1 MLYFLRLTKA
11 LYLCFIVFTLSSCG
25 SSSDS
30 VNKDT
35 QISNS
40 IPIANAGINQL
51 TPFNTLVLLNG
62 SNSSDQDN
70 DPLSY
75 RWEFLDTPLNSQ
87 TTIINANSF
96 NPTFLPDLRGDYEVS
111 LVVNDQIIDSA
122 ADTVLISVTED
133 NIIPVANAGP
143 DQSVSTNSLV
153 SLDGNRSVDANQDQ
167 LTFLWEISSRPQGS
181 NVTLSSSNGSTTTFS
196 PDEDGTYVVSLVVN
210 DGIAH
215 SILDEVVIVST
226 TGNSAPTANAGP
238 DQNILTG
245 ENAILDGRASSDPDQ
260 DTLTYEWTLID
271 QPSGSSSVINDS
283 GSAIANIST
292 DIDGVYELQLTV
304 SDGQLERSDS
314 IEITSTSLNVAPIA
328 NAGPDQS
335 VSTNSLVTLDG
346 SGSRDDDNDALSFVW
361 QFLSV
366 PINSSAV
373 LNSTSAI
380 SPTFTSDID
389 GTYVLQLRVSDSIT
403 NSELDSIS
411 VISTTNSSSLIDQ
424 FDGTQ
429 PLLTTVN
436 NANSLP
442 DLTKNTGRYRANLTN
457 NSNDITLHFNQYQ
470 GRLDAALVSFPF
482 EFIARNVGIGRQNN
496 SQLAPPDSGSPF
508 LFAGVQV
515 HDFDLN
521 SVNSSHVVVGHRG
534 DTVFTIEGK
543 NTVNGNSSVND
554 NGENSAPL
562 GRADIRVIG
571 NSDRSLTVYWQTPNL
586 AHLTQQDTWIL
597 YGPTWMTQP
606 DGTLPGTTPTYGN
619 SVYVGLITYAFSNTG
634 VPFVGTCDSIEI
646 K

>member
-1 MLYFLRLTKA
+1 MLYFLRLPKA
-11 LYLCFIVFTLSSCG
+11 LYLGFIVFTLSSCS
-25 SSSDS
+25 SSSDTT
-30 VNKDT
+30 NKDT

-40 IPIANAGINQL
+40 IPIANAGIDQL
-51 TPFNTLVLLNG
+51 TPFNTTVLLDG

-87 TTIINANSF
+87 ATIINANSF
-96 NPTFLPDLRGDYEVS
+96 NPTFLPDLSGDYEIS
-111 LVVNDQIIDSA
+111 LVVNDQVIDSA
-122 ADTVLISVTED
+122 ADTVLISVTEA

-153 SLDGNRSVDANQDQ
+153 SLDGSGSVDSNQDQ
-167 LTFLWEISSRPQGS
+167 LTFLWDITSRPQGS

-196 PDEDGTYVVSLVVN
+196 PDEDGTYLVSLVVN
-210 DGIAH
+210 DGIAQ

-245 ENAILDGRASSDPDQ
+245 ENTILDGRASSDPDL

-271 QPSGSSSVINDS
+271 QPSGSSSVIIDS

-292 DIDGVYELQLTV
+292 DIDGIYELQLTV

-346 SGSRDDDNDALSFVW
+346 SGSRDDDNDTLSFEW

-366 PINSSAV
+366 PTNSAAV
-373 LNSTSAI
+373 LNSTSTI

-389 GTYVLQLRVSDSIT
+389 GTYVLQLRVSDGTT
-403 NSELDSIS
+403 NSEVDSIS

-442 DLTKNTGRYRANLTN
+442 DITKNTGRYLANLTN

-482 EFIARNVGIGRQNN
+482 EFIARNVGIGRQDN

-534 DTVFTIEGK
+534 DTGFTIEGK

-562 GRADIRVIG
+562 GRADIRVVG

-606 DGTLPGTTPTYGN
+606 DGRLPGTTPTYGN